1 MIKFIIAQS
10 ASKTVTALEAHP
22 DFLPKE
28 ELGQKFPTVVVV
40 TFSNGDRALVSTKM
54 EKGCFTA
61 DADGNLLPAFISAQD
76 TIMPGFRETNIEGTP
91 WILAGTERSN
101 GIKLP

>member
-10 ASKTVTALEAHP
+10 DSKTVTALEAHP
-22 DFLPKE
+22 ECLPKK

-40 TFSNGDRALVSTKM
+40 TFSDGSRALVSTNV

-61 DADGNLLPAFISAQD
+61 DANGNLLPAFISAQD
-76 TIMPGFRETNIEGTP
+76 TLMPGFREFSDNGIP
-91 WILAGTERSN
+91 WITSKSGSN

>member
-10 ASKTVTALEAHP
+10 ASKTVTALEKHS
-22 DFLPKE
+22 DPKV
-28 ELGQKFPTVVVV
+28 QNVAVV
-40 TFSNGDRALVSTKM
+40 TFSNGSKALVSMKT

-61 DADGNLLPAFISAQD
+61 DADGNLLPVFISAQD
-76 TIMPGFRETNIEGTP
+76 TIMPGFRETSINGIP
-91 WILAGTERSN
+91 WILTGGENN

>member
-10 ASKTVTALEAHP
+10 ASKTVTALEKHS
-22 DFLPKE
+22 DPKV
-28 ELGQKFPTVVVV
+28 QNVAVV
-40 TFSNGDRALVSTKM
+40 TFSNGSKALVSMKT

-61 DADGNLLPAFISAQD
+61 DADGNLLPVFISAQD
-76 TIMPGFRETNIEGTP
+76 TIMPGFRETSINGTP
-91 WILAGTERSN
+91 WILAGGENN

>member
-28 ELGQKFPTVVVV
+28 ELGQKFPAVVVV

-61 DADGNLLPAFISAQD
+61 DADGNLLPTFISAQD
-76 TIMPGFRETNIEGTP
+76 TLMPGFRETRINGIP
-91 WILAGTERSN
+91 WILTGENSN